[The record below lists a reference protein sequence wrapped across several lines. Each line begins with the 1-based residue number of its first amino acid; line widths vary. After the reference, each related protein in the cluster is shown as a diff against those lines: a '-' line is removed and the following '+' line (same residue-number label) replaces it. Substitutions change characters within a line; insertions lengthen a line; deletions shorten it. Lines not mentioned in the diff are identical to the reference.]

1 MKFTLSWLR
10 EHLETQ
16 ASLEQ
21 IATTLSAIGIEVE
34 GIEDRATSLD
44 SFRIARVIEAV
55 QHPNADR
62 LRALRV
68 DFGDGREYSVVC
80 GAPNARTG
88 LVGVAAMPGA
98 YIPGTGITLKVGEIR
113 GVKSEAM
120 MLSSREMGLGDD
132 HSGIVELPAD
142 APVGTRYVDY
152 AGLDDPIIE
161 IKVTPNRG
169 DALSVRGIARDLA
182 AVGLG
187 MLKPWD
193 VAPVAPAY
201 PSPLSW
207 RIEDPRAC
215 TWVLGRAVRGVKAG
229 PSPKWLQD
237 RLVAIGLRPINALV
251 DVTNFFTFAVG
262 RPLHVFDVAKVAGPT
277 LSMRMAKPGEE
288 LLALNG
294 KTYALTAEDG
304 VIADA
309 KGVEALGGI
318 IGGEHSGCDEGTT
331 ECFIECALFDPVR
344 VALSGRRHDVRTD
357 ARSRFERGLDQAL
370 LPKALD
376 AATRM
381 ILELCGGEASEVSGA
396 GTEPAWTRNASL
408 RFERIA
414 GLGGLGLTPE
424 EAERRLTA
432 LGLCTVA
439 RDAEKITVAV
449 PPWRND
455 IAGHGALAQDPALA
469 AGRAKAAAEGCAAIE
484 PECDLVEE
492 VLRLGGLDAVPAV
505 SLPVASPVPQPALS
519 PRQTRAAL
527 ARRVLAARGMQDCVT
542 YGFLARDTAALFG
555 ETPDA
560 LTLENP
566 IASDLDQMRPTPVA
580 SLAMAAARNAA
591 RGFGDVA
598 LAEIGGAYRDPATGN
613 SQLAVAAGLRAG
625 MTAPGWAAPA
635 RAVDWLDA
643 KGDALTVLAS
653 LGVPMAA
660 VQVTADA
667 PGFYHPGR
675 SGVLRQGPKVVLAT
689 FGELHPKVRDALGIP
704 GAAVGFEVFLD
715 AIPDPKKR
723 KKGVPDLPAFQPVR
737 RDFAF
742 LADAAVAAEAL
753 LRAAK
758 GADKALIADVVL
770 FDRYAGDKLPDGKV
784 SLAIQVT
791 LQPRERTLTDA
802 EIEAA
807 GQKVVAAVT
816 KATGAML
823 RG

>member
-10 EHLETQ
+10 EHLDTQ
-16 ASLEQ
+16 ASLDA
-21 IATTLSAIGIEVE
+21 ITTTLSAIGIEVE
-34 GIEDRATSLD
+34 GVEDRAATLA

-62 LRALRV
+62 LRALRI
-68 DFGDGREYSVVC
+68 DLGDGREYSVVC

-88 LVGVAAMPGA
+88 LVGVAAVPGA
-98 YIPGTGITLKVGEIR
+98 YIPGTGITLKIGEIR
-113 GVKSEAM
+113 GMKSEAM

-132 HSGIVELPAD
+132 HNGIVELPAD
-142 APVGTRYVDY
+142 APIGTRYVDY

-182 AVGLG
+182 AAGLG
-187 MLKPWD
+187 VLKPWD
-193 VAPVAPAY
+193 VAPVATAY
-201 PSPLSW
+201 PSPLAW

-215 TWVLGRAVRGVKAG
+215 TWVLGRAVRGVKNG
-229 PSPKWLQD
+229 PSPQWLQD
-237 RLVAIGLRPINALV
+237 RLTSIGLRPINALV

-277 LSMRMAKPGEE
+277 LSMRMARPGED

-294 KTYALTAEDG
+294 KTYQLTDEDG

-309 KGVEALGGI
+309 NGVEALGGI

-376 AATRM
+376 AATQM
-381 ILELCGGEASEVSGA
+381 ILDLCGGEASEVSSAGA
-396 GTEPAWTRNASL
+396 EPAWARNATL

-414 GLGGLGLTPE
+414 GLGGLDLPRE
-424 EAERRLTA
+424 EAERRLAA
-432 LGLCTVA
+432 LGLHTVA
-439 RDAEKITVAV
+439 RDDEAITVTV

-455 IAGHGALAQDPALA
+455 IAGHGPLAQSPSLPAD
-469 AGRAKAAAEGCAAIE
+469 RARIAAEGCAAME

-505 SLPVASPVPQPALS
+505 SLPVASPVPRAALS
-519 PRQTRAAL
+519 PKQARAAL

-555 ETPDA
+555 DTPDS
-560 LTLENP
+560 LRLENP

-598 LAEIGGAYRDPATGN
+598 LAEIGGAYRDTSGPT
-613 SQLAVAAGLRAG
+613 SQLAVAAGVRAG
-625 MTAPGWAAPA
+625 MTAQNWAAPA

-643 KGDALTVLAS
+643 KGDMLAVLAA
-653 LGVPMAA
+653 LGVPLAA
-660 VQVTADA
+660 IQVTADA

-675 SGVLRQGPKVVLAT
+675 SGVVRQGPKTVLGT
-689 FGELHPKVRDALGIP
+689 FGELHPQIRAALDIQGP
-704 GAAVGFEVFLD
+704 AVAFEVFLD
-715 AIPDPKKR
+715 GVAEPKKR
-723 KKGVPDLPAFQPVR
+723 KKGAPDLPQFQPLR

-742 LADAAVAAEAL
+742 LVDEAVGAEAL
-753 LRAAK
+753 LRAAR
-758 GADKALIADVVL
+758 GADKALITDAVL
-770 FDRYAGDKLPDGKV
+770 FDRYAGDKLPEGKV

-791 LQPRERTLTDA
+791 LQPRERTLTDV

-807 GQKVVAAVT
+807 AQKIVAAVT
-816 KATGAML
+816 KATGAVL